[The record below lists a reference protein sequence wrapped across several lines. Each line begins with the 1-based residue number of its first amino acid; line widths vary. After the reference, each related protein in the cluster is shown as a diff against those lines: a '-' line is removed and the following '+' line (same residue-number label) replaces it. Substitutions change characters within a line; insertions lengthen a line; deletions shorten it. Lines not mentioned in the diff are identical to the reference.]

1 MVEYPAEPFR
11 IKMIEP
17 IKITSREER
26 SAALKRA
33 GYNVFG
39 LMANEIFIDLLTD
52 SGTGAMSKY
61 QWAAIMEGDESY
73 AGASSFERLSQ
84 AMSDIFGFRFFVP
97 THQGRAAENIL
108 CAVTLKHGDYI
119 PSNMHFDTTEGN
131 IRARGGRPTNLVID
145 QAFDPRSQHAF
156 KGNLDIQKLRMFI
169 EDVGVEKI
177 PFGMIT
183 ITNNAGCGQP
193 VSMKNLKAVSA
204 VYKEHGIPFIIDAC
218 RFAENAY
225 FIKLREPGYENKT
238 TIEIAQEIFA
248 LADGATMSAKKDAIV
263 NIGGFL
269 AVNDENMFQTRG
281 FPYLWWIGRPG
292 FRCYGRGLLRRA

>member
-183 ITNNAGCGQP
+183 ITNNAGCGRAW
-193 VSMKNLKAVSA
+193 N
-204 VYKEHGIPFIIDAC
+204 PFH
-218 RFAENAY
+218 N
-225 FIKLREPGYENKT
+225 
-238 TIEIAQEIFA
+238 
-248 LADGATMSAKKDAIV
+248 
-263 NIGGFL
+263 
-269 AVNDENMFQTRG
+269 
-281 FPYLWWIGRPG
+281 
-292 FRCYGRGLLRRA
+292 